1 MLHVADTGAGDAIL
15 FLHGFGLDGRMWDA
29 QVADFKTTH
38 RALAA
43 DLPGFGRS
51 PRPADT
57 TPVADLLARA
67 LDGLGVTAAHV
78 VGLSLGGAIAADFA
92 LAHPDR
98 VRSLALADALLLG
111 HPATLDTWERCVALA
126 RAGDCAGAIAH
137 WLTDGV
143 FAVARTQPDVW
154 ARIQGM
160 LDGYDC
166 AHWTGSAVLRWT
178 ATKPRERL
186 PELRGPALVLVGE
199 RDTPA
204 FHAMADAYAAGIAGA
219 RKMVLP
225 GAGHVSC
232 MEQPAAFN
240 RALRAFLAGR

>member
-1 MLHVADTGAGDAIL
+1 MLHLADTGAGDAIL

-38 RALAA
+38 RALTA

-51 PRPADT
+51 PRSIDR

-67 LDGLGVTAAHV
+67 LDGLGVTEAHV
-78 VGLSLGGAIAADFA
+78 VGLSLGGAVAADFA
-92 LAHPDR
+92 LTHPDR

-111 HPATLDTWERCVALA
+111 YPATLDTWERCMALA

-154 ARIQGM
+154 ERIHGM
-160 LDGYDC
+160 LVGYDC
-166 AHWTGSAVLRWT
+166 AHWTGAAALQWAV
-178 ATKPRERL
+178 TKPRERL

-204 FHAMADAYAAGIAGA
+204 FHAMADAYAAGIGGA
-219 RKMVLP
+219 TKRVLP

-232 MEQPAAFN
+232 MEEPAAFN
-240 RALRAFLAGR
+240 RALREFLAGR